1 MKYLDN
7 EKVMEMMQ
15 WEFDAL
21 PEYSGTDAT
30 GLRLNA
36 PLEEGKWKRLQA
48 GLDDEDDYWMLGERR
63 SQVVTWYKKIRI
75 VPNRYKV
82 ISDGTA
88 DGTWV
93 TGPDGN
99 RIGLMH
105 KLEIFIGGE
114 HSHVT
119 ARITLLDVKL
129 DVELRPDTVESG
141 KIGMD
146 EMRKDPNIP
155 CDSKK

>member
-21 PEYSGTDAT
+21 PELGGD
-30 GLRLNA
+30 GINEEIEC
-36 PLEEGKWKRLQA
+36 LESGKWKQYQK
-48 GLDDEDDYWMLGERR
+48 GLDNEEPYWMLGDTV
-63 SQVVTWYKKIRI
+63 SKKDVTIWNRI
-75 VPNRYKV
+75 KVVPNRYKV
-82 ISDGTA
+82 TSDGTA

-129 DVELRPDTVESG
+129 DVELRPDTVELG